1 MTAAA
6 NIRVLFV
13 EDDTTLREATIQGL
27 ELEGYHV
34 DAFDDAVSA
43 LRTLKA
49 DFPGVIVSDIRLP
62 GLDGLEFFEAV
73 KKLDTELPVIF
84 TTGHGDVA
92 MAVEAMKGGAADYL
106 TKPYSSAELFA
117 AVSRAAETRLLV
129 IENRK
134 LRSELSNRKLPR
146 VLGSSEQAERI
157 SRMIAEVAAA
167 DIDLMI
173 AGDSGTGKTFVAQQ
187 IHDLGPRRG
196 RPFVTVDA
204 GIVAHEDAELLLFGR
219 APGSGLSRSGIF
231 ERANGGTV
239 FLDEI
244 ESLSEPIQARLLS
257 VVEKR
262 TILPIGADRQ
272 QPVNIRIISATRHPG
287 GSPPQN
293 SPAIASRLFYR
304 LGGLSITL
312 PSLSARRED
321 IPEIFRH
328 FVAGYER
335 ELGLQAKRISE
346 VEWHHLTSH
355 DWHGNLRELRA
366 FACNFVLGLSQI
378 TPVSADHARES
389 SLREMMERFERAVL
403 EDALRQAGGRVVDVA
418 RVLGLRRKTLY
429 DKLAKYDLTPADF
442 RLPR

>member
-1 MTAAA
+1 MSSAAG
-6 NIRVLFV
+6 IRVLFV
-13 EDDTTLREATIQGL
+13 EDDSTLRGATVQGM
-27 ELEGYHV
+27 ELEGFRV
-34 DAFDDAVSA
+34 DAFDNAASA
-43 LRTLKA
+43 LRTLEA

-62 GLDGLEFFEAV
+62 GMDGLEFFKAV
-73 KKLDTELPVIF
+73 MKFDTELPVIF

-117 AVSRAAETRLLV
+117 AVNRVAETRLLV

-134 LRSELSNRKLPR
+134 LRSELSNREIPR
-146 VLGSSEQAERI
+146 VLGSSEQIERL
-157 SRMIAEVAAA
+157 SRMIAEVAAT

-173 AGDSGTGKTFVAQQ
+173 SGESGTGKNFVAQQ
-187 IHDLGPRRG
+187 IHDLGPRQP

-219 APGSGLSRSGIF
+219 APGSGLSRSGVF

-244 ESLSEPIQARLLS
+244 ESFPEAIQARLLS
-257 VVEKR
+257 VVENR
-262 TILPIGADRQ
+262 TILPIGADRPR
-272 QPVNIRIISATRHPG
+272 PVNIRIMSATRHLG

-293 SPAIASRLFYR
+293 LSALATRLFYR

-328 FVAGYER
+328 FVAGFER

-346 VEWHHLTSH
+346 AEWRHLTSH

-378 TPVSADHARES
+378 TPVSADSARES

-429 DKLAKYDLTPADF
+429 DKLTKYDLTPADF